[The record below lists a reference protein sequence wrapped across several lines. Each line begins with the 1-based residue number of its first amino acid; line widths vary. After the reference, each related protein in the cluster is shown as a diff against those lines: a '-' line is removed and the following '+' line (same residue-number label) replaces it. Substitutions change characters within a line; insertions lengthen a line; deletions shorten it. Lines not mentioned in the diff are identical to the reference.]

1 MLHLAIKRNL
11 YPPRCWES
19 RKSLPSIDIFVI
31 ELLKHLIREVKYHM
45 IKSKD
50 TGFDDEL
57 ESWFH
62 LNEICDLGRITESQ
76 RSAVHCS
83 VALSCLT
90 LCDPM
95 DCSLPGS
102 SVHGIYQVGILE
114 QVAISYSRKSSR
126 PRNQTRISC
135 VSCISR
141 WILYH
146 CAIIEPQVP
155 VNSVK

>member
-1 MLHLAIKRNL
+1 M
-11 YPPRCWES
+11 
-19 RKSLPSIDIFVI
+19 PSIDIFVI